1 MKCNFKI
8 IYLLV
13 IIGYFSISCSDD
25 DDVIDIQNP
34 IASLSISTGDLVP
47 EFDKSIT
54 DYYVTSLNTIQNIEV
69 SFENFNKRT
78 PIYVNGI
85 IVENQKS
92 ELKLENG
99 QDIVVSTIDDDGKDI
114 NYTIHYLPEDIP
126 EANVIISNS
135 PTDGYIFIS
144 YIDFSL
150 DAGLTEYTYIA
161 ILNNEGFPVYYKK
174 IPNKGVINFNYF
186 DIGNDQKRFSYNNNE
201 TGTVVVMNENFE
213 EIKQLNLSS
222 NNNHGEYPT
231 DNHDFIY
238 INDNNYILPAYV
250 NRENVDMTAYGGKDS
265 VTLIDF
271 VFQEV
276 KDNQVIFEWSS
287 ADYPEILEAIDPI
300 YVNQYNLDKPV
311 DYFHFN
317 SITIDP
323 LDDNF
328 IVSARHTNQVYKI
341 DRTSGEIVWRLGG
354 SSSDFLLTENEI
366 FSHQHHVSITK
377 DGTLLLFDNGV
388 TKDQQTRIV
397 EYDINETDYDINIIN
412 EYKKNG
418 LFMNIMGSVQ
428 KFDNGNFLI
437 GWGGHISSQLN
448 ASRSDITE
456 IDNLGNILLDI
467 SFTNNANRFMY
478 SYRALKYNINF

>member
-1 MKCNFKI
+1 MECNFKI
-8 IYLLV
+8 IYLL
-13 IIGYFSISCSDD
+13 IIINYISISCSDD
-25 DDVIDIQNP
+25 DIDNQNP
-34 IASLSISTGDLVP
+34 IKSMSVSTGDLVP
-47 EFDKSIT
+47 KFDKSIT
-54 DYYVTSLNTIQNIEV
+54 NYYVTSLNTLQNIEIY
-69 SFENFNKRT
+69 FENFNLTT
-78 PIYVNGI
+78 PIYVNGT

-92 ELKLENG
+92 TLKLENG
-99 QDIVVSTIDDDGKDI
+99 QDIVVSTLDDNGKGI

-126 EANVIISNS
+126 EANVIINNN

-150 DAGLTEYTYIA
+150 EAGLTDYTYIA

-186 DIGNDQKRFSYNNNE
+186 SLDNDQKRFSYNNNE
-201 TGTVVVMNENFE
+201 TGKIVVLNENFE
-213 EIKQLNLSS
+213 EIKQLTLSS
-222 NNNHGEYPT
+222 NNNHGEYPA

-238 INDNNYILPAYV
+238 INDDHYILPAYV

-265 VTLIDF
+265 VTLTDF

-276 KDNQVIFEWSS
+276 KNNQVLFEWSS
-287 ADYPEILEAIDPI
+287 ADHPEILEAIDPI
-300 YVNQYNLDKPV
+300 YLDQYNNLDKPA

-323 LDDNF
+323 SDDNF

-341 DRTSGEIVWRLGG
+341 DRISGEIIWRLGG
-354 SSSDFLLTENEI
+354 SSSDFNLTENET
-366 FSHQHHVSITK
+366 FSHQHHVSVTK
-377 DGTLLLFDNGV
+377 EGTLLLFDNGV
-388 TKDQQTRIV
+388 TKDHQTRII
-397 EYDINETDYDINIIN
+397 EYNINETNYDIDIVN
-412 EYKKNG
+412 EYKKDG

-467 SFTNNANRFMY
+467 SFTNNADRFMY